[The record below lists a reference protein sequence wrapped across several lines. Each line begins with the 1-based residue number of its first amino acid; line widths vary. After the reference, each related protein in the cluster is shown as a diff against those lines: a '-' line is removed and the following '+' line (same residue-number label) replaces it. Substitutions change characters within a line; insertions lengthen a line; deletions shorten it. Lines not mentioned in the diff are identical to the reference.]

1 MTRSGPRRHRP
12 SAEPPDAAT
21 QQEGSENTQYPGSR
35 RPPDYVIVVAASPW
49 VKERYPAARANLWD
63 ALQAGKDRDRDPDPE
78 PDLEAEP

>member
-1 MTRSGPRRHRP
+1 VTGLKPRRPRPSDDRPDGAKPEGSGP
-12 SAEPPDAAT
+12 
-21 QQEGSENTQYPGSR
+21 GQYLGSR

-63 ALQAGKDRDRDPDPE
+63 ALQAGKDADPDPR

>member
-1 MTRSGPRRHRP
+1 MKQEQDS
-12 SAEPPDAAT
+12 EPND
-21 QQEGSENTQYPGSR
+21 PGSR

-63 ALQAGKDRDRDPDPE
+63 ALQAGKDRHLEPEPE

>member
-1 MTRSGPRRHRP
+1 MTGPRPRRPRP
-12 SAEPPDAAT
+12 SDDRPDGAKP
-21 QQEGSENTQYPGSR
+21 EGSEPGQYLGSR

-63 ALQAGKDRDRDPDPE
+63 ALQTGKDADPDPE